1 MQQTMGGVLYANS
14 SSQSESRICWRLPSN
29 SSCVM
34 RQASSISLSSCMRS
48 LLLFAGAPAGRP
60 LSGRLLGGRGI
71 TGGAAPLMG
80 PCISNALRGAA
91 TGGACALVD
100 ATGSRF
106 DGGDATPRSRLPTFG
121 SLGPWHERRCTAT
134 RLLSENVRP
143 HRGHGS
149 IWPCATSVA
158 ASLYACQSA
167 DVIGRSPPVSSL
179 SNDGAGGAGLPFSR
193 SYFSA
198 HAFK

>member
-1 MQQTMGGVLYANS
+1 
-14 SSQSESRICWRLPSN
+14 
-29 SSCVM
+29 
-34 RQASSISLSSCMRS
+34 MRS

-60 LSGRLLGGRGI
+60 LRGRLLGGRGI

-80 PCISNALRGAA
+80 PCISNAFRGAA

-106 DGGDATPRSRLPTFG
+106 VGGDAAPRSRLPTFG

-167 DVIGRSPPVSSL
+167 DVIGRSPPVSSV

-198 HAFK
+198 QAFK